1 MAKKKTAAKSMEL
14 DAKEF
19 FAAISDIEKE
29 KGIPKSYMIDKITQ
43 ALVAAYKRD
52 HAGITDNV
60 VVDANEEKCSVRMF
74 VKKEVVEEVT
84 NPNTEVAIADARRAL
99 PRVALGDVLRIEIKP
114 KNFGRIAAQT
124 ARQVIVQ
131 GMREAERSMIFDAFS
146 AKEHEIISG
155 VVTRV
160 DARNGSVSVRL
171 TSGSEFT
178 DSFLSADEQ
187 VPGEVVKEGDR
198 IRVYVVEVR
207 QANRGPQVVISRTHP
222 GLVKRLFELEVPEIY
237 DGTVQVMSISR
248 EAGSRTKLAVWSE
261 DENVDAIGACV
272 GPKGQRVNAVVEE
285 LRGEKVDIIKYSED
299 PAEYVAAA
307 LAPAEVLSVVELEP
321 GKRCRVVV
329 PDDQLSL
336 AIGKEGQNARLA
348 ARLTGLK
355 IDIRPASDP
364 EPAEE
369 LTEET
374 AEEPVEVVEDQPEQA
389 EELMGEE
396 E

>member
-60 VVDANEEKCSVRMF
+60 IVDANEEKCSVRMF

-299 PAEYVAAA
+299 SAEYVAAA